1 MAPENKPSG
10 IGVVWTYFKAAYLA
24 TGGNL
29 TSFKNDWTALSSKD
43 KEDIRSGIDNGSL
56 TY

>member
-1 MAPENKPSG
+1 MPENKPSG

-29 TSFKNDWTALSSKD
+29 TSFKNDWTELSAED
-43 KEDIRSGIDNGSL
+43 KAAIRSGIENGTL

>member
-1 MAPENKPSG
+1 MAPESKPSG
-10 IGVVWTYFKAAYLA
+10 IGVVWTYFKPAYVA

-29 TSFKNDWTALSSKD
+29 TSFKNDWTALSPTD
-43 KEDIRSGIDNGSL
+43 KEQIRAGIENGSL